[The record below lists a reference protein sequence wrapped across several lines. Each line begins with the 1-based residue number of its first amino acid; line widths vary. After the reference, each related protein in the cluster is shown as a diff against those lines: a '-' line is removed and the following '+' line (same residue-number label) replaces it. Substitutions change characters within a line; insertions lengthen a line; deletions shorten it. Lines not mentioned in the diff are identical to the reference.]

1 MTPDYINPGHA
12 WPHLGRLEAELGA
25 MGRQLRARLPVYP
38 RFIND
43 TWLDEPVRSA
53 IGRADT
59 ERWASGP
66 VALQDQ
72 P

>member
-1 MTPDYINPGHA
+1 MLPD
-12 WPHLGRLEAELGA
+12 GRPLEITVETAGEDTEQADVL
-25 MGRQLRARLPVYP
+25 QL
-38 RFIND
+38 IHD

>member
-1 MTPDYINPGHA
+1 
-12 WPHLGRLEAELGA
+12 

-38 RFIND
+38 RFISD

-53 IGRADT
+53 IGGVDT
-59 ERWASGP
+59 ERWSRG
-66 VALQDQ
+66 VAPLQAH